1 MFAKTSGWLLF
12 AGVLAFLGSAHAN
25 LRAPIESQPESSQ
38 ALKPASPD
46 LVVEYENLFFDLGL
60 PYSGDAWTVQ
70 NQKRFAKV
78 EAQYVVQ
85 SPREATYTFEFIMP
99 QPNAAEVSI
108 NSDVVAAKTPERLP
122 RDEKQQEQTDL
133 WKVTFTGK
141 LQQGQNTIRV
151 SYQQPLGMSEVDYGY
166 FKSSKWKSFVDY
178 ELWPLKEWKL
188 GPDFRINIETTVD
201 DDTFVIK
208 RWFTSRHTVKA
219 LALVPEVNPDYTY
232 WHEFEIGGG
241 QVERADGKIKQ
252 RLVLGPK
259 FPDRL
264 RVISTEYI
272 GRGFQPYVP

>member
-1 MFAKTSGWLLF
+1 MFAKTSGWLIF
-12 AGVLAFLGSAHAN
+12 AGVLTFLSNAHAN
-25 LRAPIESQPESSQ
+25 LRAPIESQPEPSQ
-38 ALKPASPD
+38 ALKQVSPD
-46 LVVEYENLFFDLGL
+46 LVVEYENLFFDLGT

-70 NQKRFAKV
+70 DQKRLAKV
-78 EAQYVVQ
+78 EAHYVVQ
-85 SPREATYTFEFIMP
+85 SPREAVYTFEFIMP
-99 QPNAAEVSI
+99 QPNSAEVSI
-108 NSDVVAAKTPERLP
+108 NTEVVVAQTPERLP
-122 RDEKQQEQTDL
+122 RDEKKQDQIDL

-151 SYQQPLGMSEVDYGY
+151 SYLQPLGMSEVDYGY

-188 GPDFRINIETTVD
+188 GPDFRINIETTVN

-208 RWFTSRHTVKA
+208 RWFTSRHNVKA
-219 LALVPEVNPDYTY
+219 LAVVPEVTPDYSY
-232 WHEFEIGGG
+232 WNEFEIGGG
-241 QVERADGKIKQ
+241 QIKRGDGKIKQ

-272 GRGFQPYVP
+272 GRGFQLYAP

>member
-1 MFAKTSGWLLF
+1 MFAKAGGWLIL
-12 AGVLAFLGSAHAN
+12 AGVFAFLSSAHAN
-25 LRAPIESQPESSQ
+25 LRAPIDSLPEPSQ
-38 ALKPASPD
+38 ALKSASPD
-46 LVVEYENLFFDLGL
+46 LVVEYENLFFDLGS

-70 NQKRFAKV
+70 DQKRLAKV

-99 QPNAAEVSI
+99 LPNSAEVSI
-108 NSDVVAAKTPERLP
+108 NTKVVAAKTPQHLP
-122 RDEKQQEQTDL
+122 RDEKKHDQIDL
-133 WKVTFTGK
+133 WKVAFTGK

-151 SYQQPLGMSEVDYGY
+151 SYQQPLGMSEVDHGY

-219 LALVPEVNPDYTY
+219 LALVPEVSPDYTF
-232 WHEFEIGGG
+232 WHEFEIGDG
-241 QVERADGKIKQ
+241 QVERGDGKIKQ

-264 RVISTEYI
+264 RVISTELIRREYEL
-272 GRGFQPYVP
+272 Y